1 MGIEQLLADLLDVKI
16 IAEGEELENDGTLKR
31 IPLRNTGMKLY
42 VQQDRDTAEVYRLKT
57 ALEKMITEI
66 QPMRIA
72 AAENALMRKEISDI
86 SKATN
91 SPVSRGIALEYE
103 FNFLAVVKA
112 KYALLHND
120 KQLVNTGLDE
130 HTVKTSA
137 HKLIHRSSFSVYIQ
151 AGELLGFR
159 STNYK
164 LIVLGEEILDE
175 TIKQIISSKLS
186 WLDRVLQQTGQQLE
200 AVFEVIPD
208 LFLRV
213 DAEGII
219 LDSRGKLACG
229 FHQHTEANF
238 GKSIY
243 RIILP
248 DVAEQFRDAIQ
259 ISIEDGSRKTIEFSS
274 DRCGNVMHYEARFV
288 PLSEPQIVII
298 IRDITQ
304 QKEIAETQ
312 RKLVAKVESINDE
325 LKDFAYIVSHDLKAP
340 LRSIRSIAEWLSADY
355 SDKLDE
361 GGKEML
367 DLLGNRVMRMHNLI
381 EGVLAYSRVGRVNE
395 ERSIVDLRRSLN
407 EVVDILDIPDSISVS
422 LPDELP
428 RIYIGKTR
436 IEQVFQNLIG
446 NAVKYMD
453 KPEGSVEVL
462 CEETESE
469 WKFCIQDNGP
479 GIPEKHLE
487 RVFRIFQTVSREE
500 CFESTGVGLSIIKK
514 IVENYGGRVWVE
526 SEVGAGSSF
535 YFSLKKTEHAIS
547 EVNVEPVTDPVV

>member
-1 MGIEQLLADLLDVKI
+1 VGIEQLLADLLDVKI